1 MDLMHGRKR
10 GLVKNVSVMVGLL
23 LVGGVIT
30 AIGIQSTPGRAN
42 LGMSAVLKETP
53 AAPSVTA
60 SSASPKQNWVAAA
73 PGRVEPRSGQIRVGA
88 TASGRITDV
97 MVRVNDRVVEGEVL
111 LKLDDV
117 EARARLV
124 AADAELAARKR
135 ERDAQPATAGRED
148 LRKAEDGVFAAER
161 AVMNARF
168 ELDDMLA
175 AARTSGDGTSQARK
189 RLSDARDR
197 LKQEQAS
204 FAVAQAKGGVPG
216 PNRFEAGVTA
226 ARADVSMAEAL
237 LDKTRV
243 RAPTSGTVLQ
253 LNAKIGEIAAPSPEL
268 VLAAIGDVSVLRVRA
283 EVDEADV
290 SKIKVGQRA
299 VIRSNSYPGQ
309 EFEGKVTELAPLLAM
324 PRMGSRGARR
334 PTDVEVMEVMID
346 IDRAA
351 ILLPGMRAEAFFR

>member
-1 MDLMHGRKR
+1 
-10 GLVKNVSVMVGLL
+10 
-23 LVGGVIT
+23 
-30 AIGIQSTPGRAN
+30 
-42 LGMSAVLKETP
+42 
-53 AAPSVTA
+53 VTA